1 MQDVDNELITLTK
14 KVYSFFSLKNP
25 QKLRDLSTEAI
36 NHASLHQDNFSIFL
50 SIISYSLSKIL
61 EKHQSEYNFNEFYK
75 KVKIE
80 IKNTISLLEKN
91 DNSIDLQTKK
101 ILTTIKSFDKRLNL
115 YIEEMLSSSA
125 IKKGSKFYEYGI
137 SIGRISELLGISKW
151 DLLNYIGNT
160 TIADISINKTI
171 PIEKRIEITKKV
183 FNIK

>member
-1 MQDVDNELITLTK
+1 MIIKITEHTK
-14 KVYSFFSLKNP
+14 FKMYEEGI
-25 QKLRDLSTEAI
+25 TE
-36 NHASLHQDNFSIFL
+36 DM
-50 SIISYSLSKIL
+50 
-61 EKHQSEYNFNEFYK
+61 
-75 KVKIE
+75 
-80 IKNTISLLEKN
+80 IKE
-91 DNSIDLQTKK
+91 
-101 ILTTIKSFDKRLNL
+101 
-115 YIEEMLSSSA
+115 A